1 MALSDL
7 ADWWDQQKRE
17 SEAILTEWVQD
28 NPQWWAVAVAGT
40 VQTSMDLGA
49 GFVDVLRFGQGMAE
63 GGIKGVGKDA
73 LRLLMLL
80 GPLGRAG
87 GAASRFLTPL
97 MQSGRLRL
105 ALLDL
110 EPGFWGNGSYFGDKD
125 LLSIGIGGQ
134 FQKHGSSDMTTDK
147 SWGEFNTDVLFEK
160 KIPGGGWFTV
170 EGAYYHFNVLDGGIS
185 DSLYGLLAYAS
196 PTVGVGNI
204 QPMVRYQ
211 WEKVKAGMG
220 TNPWNLD
227 VGLSYLIKGPALRI
241 VANYGHTK
249 IADSL
254 SANSLQIGAQAI
266 FF

>member
-7 ADWWDQQKRE
+7 TDWWDQQKRE

-97 MQSGRLRL
+97 FRAGNLRL
-105 ALLDL
+105 AIRIQ
-110 EPGFWGNGSYFGDKD
+110 GVS
-125 LLSIGIGGQ
+125 
-134 FQKHGSSDMTTDK
+134 
-147 SWGEFNTDVLFEK
+147 
-160 KIPGGGWFTV
+160 
-170 EGAYYHFNVLDGGIS
+170 
-185 DSLYGLLAYAS
+185 GLRS
-196 PTVGVGNI
+196 
-204 QPMVRYQ
+204 
-211 WEKVKAGMG
+211 
-220 TNPWNLD
+220 
-227 VGLSYLIKGPALRI
+227 
-241 VANYGHTK
+241 
-249 IADSL
+249 
-254 SANSLQIGAQAI
+254 
-266 FF
+266 